1 MKTEAYLQGKEQ
13 CRSKPDQ
20 IQMQGTARKK
30 QFHSLSLSCFKG
42 TCTPN
47 TNQQAGWE
55 IAKNKQTKSKH
66 ILP

>member
-1 MKTEAYLQGKEQ
+1 
-13 CRSKPDQ
+13 
-20 IQMQGTARKK
+20 MQGTARKK

-55 IAKNKQTKSKH
+55 IAKNKTNKIQAYSSLGSKKFEMTDMCS
-66 ILP
+66 